1 MEQFTRK
8 CIIVVVSAFLIT
20 LAGIQVA
27 NSGLKRMKGYND
39 PTYEQIA
46 HITGTNYGEIEK
58 TIIGN
63 AFSIEEKQKQLEELK
78 SFNIFESVGKGLAS
92 LVQNVT
98 RSITYTIVDKI
109 KGAFH

>member
-8 CIIVVVSAFLIT
+8 CILLVISLFLIT
-20 LAGIQVA
+20 LAGMQVA
-27 NSGLKRMKGYND
+27 NSGLKRMKGYNN

-46 HITGTNYGEIEK
+46 HITGTDHRDVETTILGE
-58 TIIGN
+58 T
-63 AFSIEEKQKQLEELK
+63 FSIEEKQKQLEELK
-78 SFNIFESVGKGLAS
+78 SFNMLESMGRGLTS
-92 LVQNVT
+92 LVQNVV

>member
-20 LAGIQVA
+20 LVGIQVA

-46 HITGTNYGEIEK
+46 HITGTNYGNIEK

-63 AFSIEEKQKQLEELK
+63 TFSVEEKQKQLEELK
-78 SFNIFESVGKGLAS
+78 SFNMFESVGKGLAS

>member
-46 HITGTNYGEIEK
+46 HITGTNYGNIEK

-63 AFSIEEKQKQLEELK
+63 AFSVEEKQKQLEELK
-78 SFNIFESVGKGLAS
+78 SFNMFESVGKGLAS

>member
-46 HITGTNYGEIEK
+46 HITGTNYGGIEK
-58 TIIGN
+58 GIIGN
-63 AFSIEEKQKQLEELK
+63 EFSIEDKQKQLEELK
-78 SFNIFESVGKGLAS
+78 SFNMFESMGKGLTY
-92 LVQNVT
+92 LVKNVIC
-98 RSITYTIVDKI
+98 SITYTIVDKI